1 MVSLSREGL
10 HDKSNVC
17 LSYSICNFR
26 KNDKTAKEFLAWLNE
41 KKMSNWKIVFLGTL
55 EDSLLKRSFRA
66 AFPEQVITLHRPWLY
81 NRYSVRK
88 KELNKYFRRNVY
100 DSGIWNSRVLTIYGT
115 GAYHHF
121 TYALTRLALERR
133 GLRNWTYTHI
143 DAHRD
148 SWGRKTTSGKK
159 PWLNC
164 ANFVDQLVHDHCAVP
179 FMIGSDCY
187 PKQDSEGFRICGKR
201 IPIYSNYFTKKLQQS
216 QKWTSNTVPA
226 SQTGLELPALDDL
239 RASPTETYLSFDLDV
254 LGYSEIVTE
263 YDQLEDST
271 LRRLC
276 QIVDRVR
283 TYKRVFSA
291 DILGFPEFN
300 QNHTLSCLTMIILA
314 RKIMGLGIHNL
325 LKYHTRAKRTQTLR
339 TRNNCPA
346 KEFVNYDQQDRPS
359 PISEEELL
367 EMFKCQTV

>member
-1 MVSLSREGL
+1 
-10 HDKSNVC
+10 
-17 LSYSICNFR
+17 
-26 KNDKTAKEFLAWLNE
+26 
-41 KKMSNWKIVFLGTL
+41 MSDWKIVFLGTQK
-55 EDSLLKRSFRA
+55 DSLLRRSFEA
-66 AFPEQVITLHRPWLY
+66 AFPEQIIALNRPWLY

-88 KELNKYFRRNVY
+88 KELNSYFQRHVY
-100 DSGIWNSRVLTIYGT
+100 DSGVWNSRVLTIYGT

-148 SWGRKTTSGKK
+148 SWGQKSASGKK

-164 ANFVDQLVHDHCAVP
+164 ANFVDQLAHDHCAIP

-187 PKQDSEGFRICGKR
+187 PKQDSQGFEICGKK
-201 IPIYSNYFTKKLQQS
+201 IPIYHNYFTKKLQES
-216 QKWTSNTVPA
+216 QTWTNNVVPA
-226 SQTGLELPALDDL
+226 SQRGLELPGRDDL
-239 RASPTETYLSFDLDV
+239 EATPTETYLSFDLDV

-263 YDQLEDST
+263 YDQFEAST

-283 TYKRVFSA
+283 AHKRVFSA

-300 QNHTLSCLTMIILA
+300 QDHVLSCLTMIILA
-314 RKIMGLGIHNL
+314 RKIMGLGVEKLVESHR
-325 LKYHTRAKRTQTLR
+325 RAKKSQAAYFNSPHFKGAYHKAIIKAERR
-339 TRNNCPA
+339 
-346 KEFVNYDQQDRPS
+346 S
-359 PISEEELL
+359 PIIEEKLL
-367 EMFKCQTV
+367 EVLRCQ